1 MADPYP
7 VELRARV
14 LADCDAGRGTT
25 ATAKKFDVSPAW
37 VRRLKQHRRERGGD
51 IAPRTGG
58 GARASL
64 VKIDR
69 TALAEAVKRRP
80 DATLLEL
87 ADDLGVACA
96 KSAVWKALRQLGLS
110 YKKSPSA
117 PPSRTAP
124 TSPSGAPRG
133 G

>member
-7 VELRARV
+7 VELRTRV
-14 LADCDAGRGTT
+14 LADCDAGLGTK
-25 ATAKKFDVSPAW
+25 ATAAKFKVSPAW

-64 VKIDR
+64 TKIDR
-69 TALAEAVKRRP
+69 AALAEAVKRRP

-87 ADDLGVACA
+87 ADELGVACV

-110 YKKSPSA
+110 YKKSPST
-117 PPSRTAP
+117 PRNKTGR
-124 TSPSGAPRG
+124 TSPSGVRRG

>member
-7 VELRARV
+7 VELRTRV
-14 LADCDAGRGTT
+14 LADYDAGLGTT
-25 ATAKKFDVSPAW
+25 ATAAKFKVSPAW
-37 VRRLKQHRRERGGD
+37 VRRLVQHRRERGGD

-64 VKIDR
+64 TKIDHA
-69 TALAEAVKRRP
+69 ALAEVVKRRP

-87 ADDLGVACA
+87 ADELGVACV
-96 KSAVWKALRQLGLS
+96 KSAVWKALRRLGIS
-110 YKKSPSA
+110 YKKSRSTR
-117 PPSRTAP
+117 PSRTAP
-124 TSPSGAPRG
+124 TSPSGVRRG

>member
-7 VELRARV
+7 VELRTRV
-14 LADCDAGRGTT
+14 LADFDAGLGTKAT
-25 ATAKKFDVSPAW
+25 ATKFKVSPAW
-37 VRRLKQHRRERGGD
+37 VRRLVQQRRERGGD

-64 VKIDR
+64 TKIDR
-69 TALAEAVKRRP
+69 VALAEAVKRRP

-96 KSAVWKALRQLGLS
+96 KSAIWKALRRLGLS

-117 PPSRTAP
+117 PRSRTGR
-124 TSPSGAPRG
+124 TSRNCVPNGR
-133 G
+133 